1 MRKYKADTRSKLSR
15 LRKRTDFLAE
25 KNRDEHIARKFIAF
39 RPLGFAVADWA
50 ILLTGLALA
59 TVLLWSISGSR

>member
-1 MRKYKADTRSKLSR
+1 MRNNKADTRSKR
-15 LRKRTDFLAE
+15 LRLKKWTDFLAE

-59 TVLLWSISGSR
+59 TVLLWSIVGSR